1 MMNSVKYFSFLLTY
15 FRVINI
21 IRLEHF
27 RRYTV
32 ELNHINLSQEAE
44 EIDTTTRDRN
54 SIIKIRN
61 GDSKELDSLI
71 QRYQNFVYHK
81 STPYFLAGAEK
92 EDIVQEGMIGLY
104 KAIKSFDLE
113 KDITFK
119 YFADLC
125 IKRQIITAIKTYSRQ
140 KHTPLNSY
148 LSLNKTANDE
158 EDDREVIEKLDM
170 EVIPDPLEKIT
181 IKETYKKIEDKM
193 SKLLSPFEQQVYYS
207 YLSGYSYSQ
216 IAKNLRS
223 HPKAVDNAIQRIKKK
238 IDKHIL
244 NDEDMKL

>member
-1 MMNSVKYFSFLLTY
+1 MELK
-15 FRVINI
+15 NI
-21 IRLEHF
+21 DLSSEQ
-27 RRYTV
+27 YD
-32 ELNHINLSQEAE
+32 LNAPDN
-44 EIDTTTRDRN
+44 DRN

-61 GDSKELDSLI
+61 GDSTELDNLI
-71 QRYQNFVYHK
+71 QKYQNFVYKK

-104 KAIKSFDLE
+104 KAIKSYDLE

-140 KHTPLNSY
+140 KHSPLNTY
-148 LSLNKTANDE
+148 LSLNKTSDDD
-158 EDDREVIEKLDM
+158 EDDREIIEKLDI
-170 EVIPDPLEKIT
+170 EIVPDPLEEIT
-181 IKETYKKIEDKM
+181 IKETYKRIEDKM

-207 YLSGYSYSQ
+207 YLSGYSYAQ
-216 IAKNLRS
+216 IANNLGS
-223 HPKAVDNAIQRIKKK
+223 HSKAVDNAIQRIKKK

-244 NDEDMKL
+244 CDEDINFN

>member
-1 MMNSVKYFSFLLTY
+1 MELK
-15 FRVINI
+15 NI
-21 IRLEHF
+21 DLSSEQ
-27 RRYTV
+27 YD
-32 ELNHINLSQEAE
+32 LNAPDN
-44 EIDTTTRDRN
+44 DRN

-61 GDSKELDSLI
+61 GDSTELDNLI
-71 QRYQNFVYHK
+71 QKYQNFVYKK

-104 KAIKSFDLE
+104 KAIKSYDLE

-140 KHTPLNSY
+140 KHSPLNTY
-148 LSLNKTANDE
+148 LSLNKTSDDD
-158 EDDREVIEKLDM
+158 EDDREIIEKLDI
-170 EVIPDPLEKIT
+170 EIVPDPLEEIT
-181 IKETYKKIEDKM
+181 IKETYKRIEDKM

-207 YLSGYSYSQ
+207 YLSGYSYAQ
-216 IAKNLRS
+216 IANNLGS
-223 HPKAVDNAIQRIKKK
+223 HSKAVDNAIQRIKKK

-244 NDEDMKL
+244 SDEDINFN

>member
-1 MMNSVKYFSFLLTY
+1 MDLSS
-15 FRVINI
+15 
-21 IRLEHF
+21 EQCD
-27 RRYTV
+27 
-32 ELNHINLSQEAE
+32 LNAPDN
-44 EIDTTTRDRN
+44 DRN

-61 GDSKELDSLI
+61 GDSFELDNLI
-71 QRYQNFVYHK
+71 QKYQNFVYKK

-104 KAIKSFDLE
+104 KAIKSYDLD

-140 KHTPLNSY
+140 KHSPLNTY
-148 LSLNKTANDE
+148 LSLNKTSNDD
-158 EDDREVIEKLDM
+158 EDDREIIEKLDI
-170 EVIPDPLEKIT
+170 EIVPDPLEEIT
-181 IKETYKKIEDKM
+181 IKETYKRIEDKM

-207 YLSGYSYSQ
+207 YLSGYSYAQ
-216 IAKNLRS
+216 IANNLGS
-223 HPKAVDNAIQRIKKK
+223 HSKAVDNAIQRIKKK

-244 NDEDMKL
+244 SDEDINFK

>member
-1 MMNSVKYFSFLLTY
+1 M
-15 FRVINI
+15 
-21 IRLEHF
+21 
-27 RRYTV
+27 
-32 ELNHINLSQEAE
+32 ELKDLDLSYEPSNLNAQ
-44 EIDTTTRDRN
+44 DDDRD

-61 GDSKELDSLI
+61 GDSIELENLI
-71 QRYQNFVYHK
+71 QKYQNFVYMK

-104 KAIKSFDLE
+104 KAIKSYDLE

-140 KHTPLNSY
+140 KHSPLNSY
-148 LSLNKTANDE
+148 ISLNKTSSDD
-158 EDDREVIEKLDM
+158 EDDREVIEKLDI
-170 EVIPDPLEKIT
+170 EIVPDPLEEIT

-207 YLSGYSYSQ
+207 YLSGYSYAQ
-216 IAKNLRS
+216 IADNLGS
-223 HPKAVDNAIQRIKKK
+223 HSKAVDNAIQRIKKK

-244 NDEDMKL
+244 NDEDIM

>member
-1 MMNSVKYFSFLLTY
+1 
-15 FRVINI
+15 
-21 IRLEHF
+21 
-27 RRYTV
+27 V
-32 ELNHINLSQEAE
+32 ELKPIDLSQNQE
-44 EIDTTTRDRN
+44 ELDTTTRDRN

-61 GDSKELDSLI
+61 GDTSELEDLI

-104 KAIKSFDLE
+104 KAIKSYDLE

-140 KHTPLNSY
+140 KHMPLNSY
-148 LSLNKTANDE
+148 LSLNKTNNDE
-158 EDDREVIEKLDM
+158 EDDREIIEKLDI
-170 EVIPDPLEKIT
+170 EIVPDPLEKIT
-181 IKETYKKIEDKM
+181 IKETYQKIENKM

-207 YLSGYSYSQ
+207 YLSGYSYAQ
-216 IAKNLRS
+216 IAKSLGS
-223 HPKAVDNAIQRIKKK
+223 HSKAVDNAIQRIKKK

-244 NDEDMKL
+244 SDDDFQF

>member
-1 MMNSVKYFSFLLTY
+1 MELK
-15 FRVINI
+15 NI
-21 IRLEHF
+21 DLSSEQCD
-27 RRYTV
+27 
-32 ELNHINLSQEAE
+32 LNAPDN
-44 EIDTTTRDRN
+44 DRN

-61 GDSKELDSLI
+61 GDSSELDNLI
-71 QRYQNFVYHK
+71 QKYQNFVYKK

-104 KAIKSFDLE
+104 KAIKSYDLD

-140 KHTPLNSY
+140 KHSPLNTY
-148 LSLNKTANDE
+148 LSLNKTSDDD
-158 EDDREVIEKLDM
+158 EDDREIIEKLDI
-170 EVIPDPLEKIT
+170 EIVPDPLEEIT
-181 IKETYKKIEDKM
+181 IKETYKRIEDKM

-207 YLSGYSYSQ
+207 YLSGYSYAQ
-216 IAKNLRS
+216 IANNLGS
-223 HPKAVDNAIQRIKKK
+223 HSKAVDNAIQRIKKK

-244 NDEDMKL
+244 SDEDINFK

>member
-1 MMNSVKYFSFLLTY
+1 MELK
-15 FRVINI
+15 NI
-21 IRLEHF
+21 DLSSEQ
-27 RRYTV
+27 YD
-32 ELNHINLSQEAE
+32 LNAPDN
-44 EIDTTTRDRN
+44 DRN

-61 GDSKELDSLI
+61 GDSTELDNLI
-71 QRYQNFVYHK
+71 QKYQNFVYKK

-104 KAIKSFDLE
+104 KAIKSYDLE

-140 KHTPLNSY
+140 KHSPLNTY
-148 LSLNKTANDE
+148 LSLNKTSDDD
-158 EDDREVIEKLDM
+158 EDDREIIEKLDI
-170 EVIPDPLEKIT
+170 EIVPDPLEEIT
-181 IKETYKKIEDKM
+181 IKETYKRIEDKM

-207 YLSGYSYSQ
+207 YLSGYSYAQ
-216 IAKNLRS
+216 IANNLGS
-223 HPKAVDNAIQRIKKK
+223 HSKAVDNAIQRIKKK

-244 NDEDMKL
+244 CDEDINFK

>member
-1 MMNSVKYFSFLLTY
+1 M
-15 FRVINI
+15 
-21 IRLEHF
+21 
-27 RRYTV
+27 
-32 ELNHINLSQEAE
+32 ELNNINLSQKQE
-44 EIDTTTRDRN
+44 ELDTSSRDRN

-61 GDSKELDSLI
+61 GDSSELEDLI

-104 KAIKSFDLE
+104 KAIKSYDLE

-125 IKRQIITAIKTYSRQ
+125 IKRQIITAIKTYNRQ
-140 KHTPLNSY
+140 KHMPLNSY
-148 LSLNKTANDE
+148 LSLNKTNDDD
-158 EDDREVIEKLDM
+158 EDDREIIEKLDI
-170 EVIPDPLEKIT
+170 EIIPDPLEKIT
-181 IKETYKKIEDKM
+181 IKETYEKIENKM

-207 YLSGYSYSQ
+207 YLSGYSYAQ
-216 IAKNLRS
+216 IAKNLGS
-223 HPKAVDNAIQRIKKK
+223 HSKAVDNAIQRIKKK

-244 NDEDMKL
+244 NDDDICF

>member
-1 MMNSVKYFSFLLTY
+1 MD
-15 FRVINI
+15 
-21 IRLEHF
+21 
-27 RRYTV
+27 
-32 ELNHINLSQEAE
+32 LSSEQYDSNAP
-44 EIDTTTRDRN
+44 DNDRN

-61 GDSKELDSLI
+61 GDSLELDNLI
-71 QRYQNFVYHK
+71 QKYQNFVYKK

-104 KAIKSFDLE
+104 KAIKSYDLD

-140 KHTPLNSY
+140 KHSPLNTY
-148 LSLNKTANDE
+148 LSLNKTSDDD
-158 EDDREVIEKLDM
+158 EDDREIIEKLDI
-170 EVIPDPLEKIT
+170 EIVPDPLEEIT
-181 IKETYKKIEDKM
+181 IKETYKRIEDKM

-207 YLSGYSYSQ
+207 YLSGYSYAQ
-216 IAKNLRS
+216 IANNLGS
-223 HPKAVDNAIQRIKKK
+223 HSKAVDNAIQRIKKK

-244 NDEDMKL
+244 IDEDINFN